1 MPNFHANAVSF
12 MKIPSVIIA
21 YACIAFALAG
31 CLAQVHDKVIAQTQS
46 PTGKWTATV
55 VDRDAG
61 VLTGSIIVFL
71 HPTSK
76 RHDSGEALIAITDGS
91 PPSVAFLDD
100 ATLQVQ
106 LFNGTRHNERSEAYG
121 VTIRYK

>member
-1 MPNFHANAVSF
+1 
-12 MKIPSVIIA
+12 MKIPSAIIA
-21 YACIAFALAG
+21 HVCIASVLAG
-31 CLAQVHDKVIAQTQS
+31 CLAQINDKIIAQAQS
-46 PTGKWTATV
+46 PSGKWTATV

-71 HPTSK
+71 HPTSE

-91 PPSVAFLDD
+91 PPSVEFLDD
-100 ATLQVQ
+100 STLQVQ
-106 LFNGTRHNERSEAYG
+106 LFNGTRHNERREAYG